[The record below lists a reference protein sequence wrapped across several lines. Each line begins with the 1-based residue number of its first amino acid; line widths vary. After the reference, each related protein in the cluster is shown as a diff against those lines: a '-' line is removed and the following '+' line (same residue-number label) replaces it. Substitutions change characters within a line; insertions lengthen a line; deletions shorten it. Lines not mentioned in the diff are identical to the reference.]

1 MRRRK
6 VSDADGEFCTPQS
19 FVFEQALREGSE
31 NGVGPKHGNI
41 LPAQSCA
48 ATIHDGQGG
57 ERITDPFD
65 PAAPRVGLFGV
76 HDGKRF
82 ADALSGSEIFIA

>member
-1 MRRRK
+1 
-6 VSDADGEFCTPQS
+6 
-19 FVFEQALREGSE
+19 LREGSE
-31 NGVGPKHGNI
+31 NGVGSKHGDI
-41 LPAQSCA
+41 LPAQFFA
-48 ATIHDGQGG
+48 ATTHGGQGC

-82 ADALSGSEIFIA
+82 AEVFIGSEAFVA